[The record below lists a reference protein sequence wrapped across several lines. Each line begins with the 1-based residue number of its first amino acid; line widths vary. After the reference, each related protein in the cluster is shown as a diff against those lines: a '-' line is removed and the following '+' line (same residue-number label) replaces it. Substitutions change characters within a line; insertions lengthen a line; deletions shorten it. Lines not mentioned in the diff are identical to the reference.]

1 MSNTSATGGYLVP
14 SSSPAPLEGN
24 ALVDFVQSWVVGVTG
39 MSGKNVRPR
48 WQPEPPNIPQED
60 VSWAALGVVRRE
72 IQTFTFEKFIP
83 TQDGGYGQVINHEI
97 MHFLVSFYGPDADRN
112 SQVLREGMYLSQN
125 REILSLN
132 NMGLVACGEI
142 VTLPEL
148 LKEKWLYRVDLPF
161 SIRRQIVRDYP
172 VLNIL
177 SGDIRLDNEHYI
189 TDIAVN
195 Q

>member
-1 MSNTSATGGYLVP
+1 MSNTSATGGYLTP
-14 SSSPAPLEGN
+14 SSSPAPLEGE
-24 ALVDFVQSWVVGVTG
+24 ALVDFVQSWVVGITG
-39 MSGKNVRPR
+39 MPGQNVRPR
-48 WQPEPPNIPQED
+48 WQPESTNIPQED

-72 IQTFTFEKFIP
+72 IQTFAYEKFIP
-83 TQDGGYGQVINHEI
+83 NQTGGYGQVINHEI
-97 MHFLVSFYGPDADRN
+97 MHFLISFYGPNADVH

-148 LKEKWLYRVDLPF
+148 LKQKWLYRVDLPF